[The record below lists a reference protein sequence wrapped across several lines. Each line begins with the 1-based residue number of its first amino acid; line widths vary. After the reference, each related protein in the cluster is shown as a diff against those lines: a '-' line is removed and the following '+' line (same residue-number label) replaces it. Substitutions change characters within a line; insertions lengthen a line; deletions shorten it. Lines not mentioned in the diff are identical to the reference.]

1 MLKNALAVGC
11 GGFIG
16 AAARYLFS
24 VFVNR
29 INTGNFPISTLIIN
43 ILGSFLIGFLTQLF
57 SSLYPSNKKLLLFL
71 TTGILGGFTTF
82 STFSLETVNLYQS
95 GNMLYAAL
103 NIIFSIV
110 FCISGAFLGK
120 MLAGI
125 IANA

>member
-1 MLKNALAVGC
+1 MIL
-11 GGFIG
+11 
-16 AAARYLFS
+16 
-24 VFVNR
+24 VN
-29 INTGNFPISTLIIN
+29 N
-43 ILGSFLIGFLTQLF
+43 IQKYRRFCRQLF
-57 SSLYPSNKKLLLFL
+57 FSLYPSNKKLLLFL

-103 NIIFSIV
+103 NIIFNIV

-120 MLAGI
+120 ILAGI